1 MTGSDPEPEDE
12 VFSEIVRREFKED
25 WRPERPAPE
34 PFDLNLFDDD
44 ESYRAAPASL
54 GHLSRMAQIGLIL
67 AALGLICLLLALI
80 VPRPPS
86 ALGWLGGLSWLGAA
100 VIGVYRLLRRDQTDD
115 DDSAVV

>member
-1 MTGSDPEPEDE
+1 MAGPDPRPEDE
-12 VFSEIVRREFKED
+12 IFSEIVRREFDQD

-44 ESYRAAPASL
+44 ESYRQAPRDL
-54 GHLSRMAQIGLIL
+54 NHLSRLAQVGLIL
-67 AALGLICLLLALI
+67 AALGLICLILALV
-80 VPRPPS
+80 VPRPPTV
-86 ALGWLGGLSWLGAA
+86 LGWLGGLSWLGAA